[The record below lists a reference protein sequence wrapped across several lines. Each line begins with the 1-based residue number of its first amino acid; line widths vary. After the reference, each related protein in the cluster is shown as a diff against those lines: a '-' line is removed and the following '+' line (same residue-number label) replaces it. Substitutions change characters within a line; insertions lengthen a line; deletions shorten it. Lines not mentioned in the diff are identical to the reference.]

1 MFAII
6 ISCLSAFPFLLFL
19 EVLIIF
25 RVQFC
30 PHYCLYCVCS
40 WLTLWTIIKLVHDI
54 SRPCSQHKGESIC
67 TKGTE
72 GWIRDKEERE
82 GEGEGYRNEGGGT
95 KRARKTVRSIFVLE
109 GQRTASG

>member
-6 ISCLSAFPFLLFL
+6 ISCLYAFPFLFL

-40 WLTLWTIIKLVHDI
+40 WLTLWTIIKLVQDI
-54 SRPCSQHKGESIC
+54 SRLCSQHKGESIC
-67 TKGTE
+67 PNGTE
-72 GWIRDKEERE
+72 GRDK
-82 GEGEGYRNEGGGT
+82 
-95 KRARKTVRSIFVLE
+95 
-109 GQRTASG
+109 GQRRKRRRRRRV